1 MQLDALLRA
10 HAFLRVERPLL
21 LWEVDGE
28 DVAVIRLLGEMIVV
42 GLSRGNQ
49 MPELV
54 ERSQDLGC
62 AGARSGSRS
71 RSKRSCHH
79 PQAPRLLGIGT
90 CRRPADLQVCL
101 RTSSRAIRASPSRP
115 SEVFRRPRPTSTRS
129 GGGSPTGPSR
139 RPVLQKYLTVDQT
152 QHWADPLTLECVF
165 KPPAEAAAA
174 GCASRPTAIRTGPAS
189 LWRTHGPREPQSR
202 PSATS
207 TAAKIRRTST
217 AAPSGGTRRT
227 GGARC
232 TPRRGSSGRPTP
244 PCKARRTSRKPRS
257 RAAPSSRIP
266 DVGVNPTLCSPTPT
280 EQCHPF
286 WTPEFFGDAIVVNGK
301 TWPFP
306 EVEPRR

>member
-1 MQLDALLRA
+1 VRRCS
-10 HAFLRVERPLL
+10 LRVTKPVETF
-21 LWEVDGE
+21 
-28 DVAVIRLLGEMIVV
+28 
-42 GLSRGNQ
+42 
-49 MPELV
+49 MP
-54 ERSQDLGC
+54 SP
-62 AGARSGSRS
+62 SG
-71 RSKRSCHH
+71 
-79 PQAPRLLGIGT
+79 P
-90 CRRPADLQVCL
+90 
-101 RTSSRAIRASPSRP
+101 SPSRHRNLP
-115 SEVFRRPRPTSTRS
+115 SSCRPS
-129 GGGSPTGPSR
+129 GLSPHLVEGDPGFTVEAERGVPATATYVNALGRGSPTGPSR